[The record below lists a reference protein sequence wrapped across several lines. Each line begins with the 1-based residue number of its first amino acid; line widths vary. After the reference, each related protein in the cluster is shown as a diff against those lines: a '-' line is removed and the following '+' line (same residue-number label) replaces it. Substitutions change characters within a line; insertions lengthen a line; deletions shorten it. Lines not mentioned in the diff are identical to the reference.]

1 MNDIPAQYLRST
13 LRRRSPSGCGFA
25 QSTDRRAR
33 RGSGVCCG
41 ARRCGSFGRYEC
53 FGRRHSPGGS
63 FGLGRRRSRRWCRQI
78 NYTDIA
84 PAVAIYA
91 VRADRVIPDD
101 VGEGRRGEHGFQQ
114 ISVAH
119 VRTLEAR
126 ATQVRIEEVCT
137 DERHVTQINRFE
149 VTIREVCV

>member
-1 MNDIPAQYLRST
+1 MTSLLQYLRPT
-13 LRRRSPSGCGFA
+13 LHRRGPGRSRFA

-33 RGSGVCCG
+33 RGAGICCG

-53 FGRRHSPGGS
+53 FGRRHSPGRS

-78 NYTDIA
+78 SSTDSA
-84 PAVAIYA
+84 PAVAIHA

-101 VGEGRRGEHGFQQ
+101 VGKGRQGEHGFQK
-114 ISVAH
+114 ICVTH